1 MLFQNNYFNIAE
13 TVGITLDI
21 KKRVTQ

>member
-21 KKRVTQ
+21 KKLVTQ

>member
-21 KKRVTQ
+21 KKRATQ